1 MRYQSGLWG
10 DSLLRCQH
18 MVCLVVLL
26 GKFFDDHCGDLV
38 DVVRGRPSLIV
49 KPLRLDCGASG

>member
-1 MRYQSGLWG
+1 
-10 DSLLRCQH
+10 

-26 GKFFDDHCGDLV
+26 GKFFNDHCGDLV
-38 DVVRGRPSLIV
+38 DVIRGRPSLIV